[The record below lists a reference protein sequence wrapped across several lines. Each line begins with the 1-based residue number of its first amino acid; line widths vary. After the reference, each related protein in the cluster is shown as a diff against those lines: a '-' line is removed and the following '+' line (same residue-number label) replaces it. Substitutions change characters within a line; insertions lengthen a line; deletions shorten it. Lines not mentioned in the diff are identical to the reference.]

1 MDLYNETKLEYI
13 NEQEL
18 IEIVDNSLIQ
28 DNIENDLYIDTN
40 DNFIE
45 GCIDEL
51 KDDEIVNINN
61 IYLQNKHLLLTNIL
75 NKQKI
80 QINRKKYLYWLNLN
94 NELLKTAYY
103 ILSKKFFNDKIK
115 INFNIFTEFCFLYN

>member
-13 NEQEL
+13 NDQEL

-28 DNIENDLYIDTN
+28 DNVENDLDIYIN
-40 DNFIE
+40 DEFIE

-51 KDDEIVNINN
+51 KDDEIININN
-61 IYLQNKHLLLTNIL
+61 IYLQNKNLLLTNIL

-94 NELLKTAYY
+94 NELLKSAYY
-103 ILSKKFFNDKIK
+103 IISKKFFNDKIK

>member
-18 IEIVDNSLIQ
+18 IETVDNSLIQ
-28 DNIENDLYIDTN
+28 DNIENDIYIDIN
-40 DNFIE
+40 DDFTE

-51 KDDEIVNINN
+51 KDDEIININN

-75 NKQKI
+75 NEQKI

-94 NELLKTAYY
+94 NELLKSAYY